1 MSKVTAAAII
11 VLAVSF
17 ISVGWLRPSV
27 TTRHSAH
34 VESASVPMDVRNN
47 RVFVSLRIAGPQGKS
62 RNAVF
67 WVDTGGDTLVISGLL
82 AHELGF
88 RQVGKPVEG
97 MGATLAHL
105 DSQPQI
111 SIRGMKIDLTGVRA
125 DVSLPG
131 SQRTAFPGV
140 ASEGFLPA
148 TVLRHYDVVFDYP
161 AHRFTI
167 SQPGKIIHQGKPL
180 PIFVSPSTGFVRLTA
195 IVAGRPYGFMLDTG
209 AAYTGVSRTL
219 MDQWAAQHPHWPHSI
234 GAVGAANM
242 VGGKFDV
249 ENALI
254 RVPKLAVGSFLL
266 RGVGMVSRPP
276 GVYERLVSGEM
287 GSPVVGA
294 IAGNV
299 LRHFRV
305 EVDYPAGIAYF
316 ESHGSDDATDLNC
329 LGLVVQVR
337 GNNTVPISGVVKSDG
352 RPELPEVRA
361 GDILLQVD
369 DHKLTG
375 ASLAEV
381 LEYLSGS
388 PGEAKHLKVR
398 RGNKELTVSTT
409 VLRHPQPS
417 TTLGSASGSK

>member
-1 MSKVTAAAII
+1 MSKVRAAATI
-11 VLAVSF
+11 VLAASF
-17 ISVGWLRPSV
+17 ISVGWLQPSV
-27 TTRHSAH
+27 TTRHSAC
-34 VESASVPMDVRNN
+34 VDSASVPMDVRDN
-47 RVFVSLRIAGPQGKS
+47 RVFVPLRITGPQGKS

-67 WVDTGGDTLVISGLL
+67 WVDTGGDTLVISGRL
-82 AHELGF
+82 AHELGL
-88 RQVGKPVEG
+88 RPVGKPVEG

-105 DSQPQI
+105 DSKPQLF
-111 SIRGMKIDLTGVRA
+111 IRGMKIDLTGVRV
-125 DVSLPG
+125 DVSLSG

-167 SQPGKIIHQGKPL
+167 SQPGKIVHQGQPL
-180 PIFVSPSTGFVRLTA
+180 PVFVSPSTGFVRLTA
-195 IVAGRPYGFMLDTG
+195 TVAGRPYGFMLDTG
-209 AAYTGVSRTL
+209 AAYTGLSRTL
-219 MDQWAAQHPHWPHSI
+219 MDQWAAQHPLWPRSI

-242 VGGKFDV
+242 VGKKFDV
-249 ENALI
+249 ENALMRI
-254 RVPKLAVGSFLL
+254 PKMTLASIPLL
-266 RGVGMVSRPP
+266 NVGMVSRPA
-276 GVYERLVSGEM
+276 GVYERTVSGDI

-305 EVDYPAGIAYF
+305 EVDYAAGIAYF
-316 ESHGSDDATDLNC
+316 EFHGSDDATDLNC
-329 LGLVVQVR
+329 LGLVVQIKQ
-337 GNNTVPISGVVKSDG
+337 NNTVLVSGVAKRAG
-352 RPELPEVRA
+352 KPEVPDVRP

-388 PGEAKHLKVR
+388 PGEVKRLTVR
-398 RGNKELTVSTT
+398 RGSKELTVLAT
-409 VLRHPQPS
+409 VLPHPQPG
-417 TTLGSASGSK
+417 TTLESASGVR

>member
-1 MSKVTAAAII
+1 MSKMTAAATIA
-11 VLAVSF
+11 LAVSF
-17 ISVGWLRPSV
+17 ISVGFLRSSAT
-27 TTRHSAH
+27 TTRSAQ
-34 VESASVPMDVRNN
+34 VDSATVPMDVRNN
-47 RVFVSLRIAGPQGKS
+47 RVFVLLRITGPQGRS
-62 RNAVF
+62 RKAVF
-67 WVDTGGDTLVISGLL
+67 WLDTGGDTLVISGQL
-82 AHELGF
+82 AHQLGL
-88 RQVGKPVEG
+88 RQIGKPVEG

-105 DSQPQI
+105 DTQPQLF
-111 SIRGMKIDLTGVRA
+111 IRGMKINLAGVRV
-125 DVSLPG
+125 DVSLPE

-167 SQPGKIIHQGKPL
+167 SQPGKIVHKGKPL
-180 PIFVSPSTGFVRLTA
+180 PVFVSPSTGFVRLTA
-195 IVAGRPYGFMLDTG
+195 TVAGRPYGFMLDTG

-219 MDQWAAQHPHWPHSI
+219 MDQWAAQHPQWPHSV

-242 VGGKFDV
+242 VGKKFDV

-254 RVPKLAVGSFLL
+254 RAPTLTIGSYLL
-266 RGVGMVSRPP
+266 RSVGMVSRPP

-329 LGLVVQVR
+329 LGIVVQVKA
-337 GNNTVPISGVVKSDG
+337 NDTVLVSGVAKRDG
-352 RPELPEVRA
+352 RPEVPDVKA
-361 GDILLQVD
+361 GDMLLQVD
-369 DHKLTG
+369 DHKLG
-375 ASLAEV
+375 GVSLAEV

-388 PGEAKHLKVR
+388 PGEVKRLKVE
-398 RGNKELTVSTT
+398 RGKNQLTVSAT
-409 VLRHPQPS
+409 VFAHP
-417 TTLGSASGSK
+417 